1 MNIGKVRR
9 ANGKSDIAFVFA
21 KKALYLFVRVFSVM
35 KGDFRVFLF
44 KSRDTFRS
52 YQAQDAV
59 SRKKIDFSV
68 LALIDL
74 LDVFVNVVVGIQNLR
89 QMFIEVF
96 SVSVSVMP
104 EVVRFSSF
112 VWNSNSRFFM
122 VLLNPWGVM

>member
-96 SVSVSVMP
+96 SGFR
-104 EVVRFSSF
+104 ECDAGSSPVQQLCLELKF
-112 VWNSNSRFFM
+112 QVFLWFC
-122 VLLNPWGVM
+122 LIPGA